1 MVIYIQLSWPFN
13 ILMQNRIEFTQFIE
27 KINIDIKFFIK
38 LVYFA
43 LIYFINQFNDYCI
56 GALVLIQN
64 FWDSLKQS
72 ICKPRHWNLAIGIG
86 IGNGIGIG
94 TDITNAIIFSSISS
108 IIFSSPNLAGWSL
121 RIRGPHPQIHVTLR
135 YRCHVTSKKNAIS
148 TLSQGLW
155 TPHFAGQ

>member
-94 TDITNAIIFSSISS
+94 TDITNAIISSSMKPIDPKVSRVVTQEERTPPTKSRDTLIS
-108 IIFSSPNLAGWSL
+108 WS
-121 RIRGPHPQIHVTLR
+121 RDKQKTL
-135 YRCHVTSKKNAIS
+135 YLHFHNVYGSLTQ
-148 TLSQGLW
+148 QGSDL
-155 TPHFAGQ
+155 G

>member
-64 FWDSLKQS
+64 FWDSLKQF

-86 IGNGIGIG
+86 VGNGIGIG
-94 TDITNAIIFSSISS
+94 TDITNAIIFSSIRSTDPKLSRLVTQDKGTPPTKSRDPS
-108 IIFSSPNLAGWSL
+108 ISL
-121 RIRGPHPQIHVTLR
+121 SRD
-135 YRCHVTSKKNAIS
+135 K
-148 TLSQGLW
+148 
-155 TPHFAGQ
+155 